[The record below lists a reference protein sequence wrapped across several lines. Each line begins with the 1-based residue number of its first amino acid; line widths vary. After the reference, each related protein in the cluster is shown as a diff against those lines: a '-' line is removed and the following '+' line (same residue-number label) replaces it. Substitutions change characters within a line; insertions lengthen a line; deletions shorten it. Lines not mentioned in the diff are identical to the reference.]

1 MDRFMRPS
9 LGLGTALAMAL
20 VLSGCSSEPVSP
32 SAVHGIGAIRTEVR
46 SVADFTRLEVR
57 AGIKLELAIGTPAK
71 VELTAQENLL
81 PISTTNVAD
90 GMLTVDASRPYS
102 STDGITVKVT
112 MPALTELALLGGA
125 SGSAVGVTETA
136 LRIRTDSGAILA
148 LSGTA
153 DSLDL
158 TAKGGGR
165 LDLAA
170 FTAKDATV
178 DLAGGVKVTLGVS
191 GSVKG
196 SAVGGVALVLHGHPA
211 SVDVSTTGGAVVT
224 QA

>member
-1 MDRFMRPS
+1 MDRFMRLS
-9 LGLGTALAMAL
+9 LGLGTALAMSL
-20 VLSGCSSEPVSP
+20 VLTGCSPQSVSP
-32 SAVHGIGAIRTEVR
+32 SAVQGSGAIRTEVR
-46 SVADFTRLEVR
+46 SVPDFTRLEVR
-57 AGIKLELAIGTPAK
+57 AGIKLELAIGAPAK

-112 MPALTELALLGGA
+112 MPAVTELAMLGGA
-125 SGSAVGVTETA
+125 SGSAVGLNETA

-148 LSGTA
+148 VSGTA
-153 DSLDL
+153 ESLDL
-158 TAKGGGR
+158 TATGGGR
-165 LDLAA
+165 LDFAA

-196 SAVGGVALVLHGHPA
+196 SAVGGVALVLRGDPA

-224 QA
+224 QE

>member
-1 MDRFMRPS
+1 MDRSLRPS
-9 LGLGTALAMAL
+9 LGLGTALAMTL
-20 VLSGCSSEPVSP
+20 MLTGCSSQPVSP
-32 SAVHGIGAIRTEVR
+32 SALQGSGAIRTEVR
-46 SVADFTRLEVR
+46 SVPDFTRLEVR
-57 AGIKLELAIGTPAK
+57 AGIKLELAIGTPAT
-71 VELTAQENLL
+71 VELTAQDNLL
-81 PISTTNVAD
+81 PISTTSVAD
-90 GMLTVDASRPYS
+90 GMLTVDASRSYS

-112 MPALTELALLGGA
+112 MPALTELAMLGGA
-125 SGSAVGVTETA
+125 SGSAVGVNEIA

-148 LSGTA
+148 LSGAA

-165 LDLAA
+165 LDFAA

-211 SVDVSTTGGAVVT
+211 SVDVRTTGGAVVT